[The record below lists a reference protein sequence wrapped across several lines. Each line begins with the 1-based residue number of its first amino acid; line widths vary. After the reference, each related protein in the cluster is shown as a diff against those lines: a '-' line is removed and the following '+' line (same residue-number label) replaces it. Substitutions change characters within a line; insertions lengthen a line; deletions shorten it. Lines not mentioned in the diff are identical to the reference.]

1 MQCHQLELEMGGNL
15 EDGVEAD
22 AGASGGRVVRASEGE

>member
-1 MQCHQLELEMGGNL
+1 MGGNL

-22 AGASGGRVVRASEGE
+22 AGASRGRVVRASEGE